1 MDVIHI
7 ILYIIAVVA
16 IIGVVLFL
24 GAILFSIWP
33 IVIGVI
39 CLIASI
45 TLWKSGHDNIAIICI
60 LLTIGGTFFLQV
72 WWMADGM
79 DRLFGGKKGPY
90 FDPMA
95 GKRKRYNADGEII
108 GYEDRDDD

>member
-1 MDVIHI
+1 MDVIYI
-7 ILYIIAVVA
+7 ILCIIAVVV
-16 IIGVVLFL
+16 IFYVVVFL
-24 GAILFSIWP
+24 GAALFGFWP
-33 IVIGVI
+33 IVIGVAG
-39 CLIASI
+39 LITSI
-45 TLWKSGHDNIAIICI
+45 TLWKSGHDNIAILCI